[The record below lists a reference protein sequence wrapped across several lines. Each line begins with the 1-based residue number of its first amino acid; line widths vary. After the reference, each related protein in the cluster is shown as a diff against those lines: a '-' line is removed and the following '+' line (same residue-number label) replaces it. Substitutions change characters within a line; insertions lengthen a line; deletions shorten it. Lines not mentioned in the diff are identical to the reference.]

1 MLRVLA
7 RFAGTPGAKWFLC
20 HLELGASPGQLYSR
34 RIATG
39 EIDFANSAP
48 EPGLVK
54 VWQTY
59 MERKKRKM
67 CNILRT
73 YLESRASGKEGEEKL
88 KSAGMIVQKAAGG
101 AMDRISS
108 FGSTANLMVTPKEEE
123 VATARVDQG
132 GDSDDDDDDD
142 YGDKDKDGEGTGGVF
157 SWDSLL
163 DQGKLAAMTLGEYTV
178 LAGKQKF
185 REMQA
190 EYMDRTLSA
199 TVLKKTPKSLQA
211 AVENMNDNK
220 SLLPAN
226 FHSSVRVH
234 MF

>member
-20 HLELGASPGQLYSR
+20 HLELGVSPGQLYGR
-34 RIATG
+34 RI
-39 EIDFANSAP
+39 
-48 EPGLVK
+48 
-54 VWQTY
+54 
-59 MERKKRKM
+59 
-67 CNILRT
+67 
-73 YLESRASGKEGEEKL
+73 
-88 KSAGMIVQKAAGG
+88 
-101 AMDRISS
+101 
-108 FGSTANLMVTPKEEE
+108 
-123 VATARVDQG
+123 ARVDQG
-132 GDSDDDDDDD
+132 GDSDDDYDDDDD